1 MAYKTEF
8 QSNNADLQS
17 ILDTI
22 KAWKNKPSENPSN
35 FIPTD
40 SGKTNYKSKIKDNNV
55 DLQNILDIILL
66 IDFEYIKNDDGT
78 FTLTGWKGTLN
89 GAPSTELVIPDDSR
103 IIL

>member
-22 KAWKNKPSENPSN
+22 KAWKSIPSENPSN

-40 SGKTNYKSKIKDNNV
+40 SGKTNYKSKIKDNNT
-55 DLQNILDIILL
+55 DLLKLLYRVKL
-66 IDFEYIKNDDGT
+66 IDFEYIENEDGT
-78 FTLTGWKGTLN
+78 FLLAGWKETYN
-89 GAPSTELVIPDDSR
+89 GIPSNDLIIPIDSK